1 MIEAYNLKNK
11 RIELDANRYYFLI
24 HPDFKDKE
32 LDIMRITYPR
42 ILGRKVSRRIKKLSK
57 LNERWANQ
65 EKVYVEDATFC
76 KERVEMR
83 KKN

>member
-11 RIELDANRYYFLI
+11 KIELDANRYYFLI

-32 LDIMRITYPR
+32 SDIMRITYPR
-42 ILGRKVSRRIKKLSK
+42 TLGRNVPTRIKELGE
-57 LNERWANQ
+57 LNKRWVNQ
-65 EKVYVEDATFC
+65 EKVYVEDATFY
-76 KERVEMR
+76 KERVKMR